1 VIVWY
6 LVVGFANTYMQSV
19 LITINVVILNP
30 AHWDVYSIQHYV
42 MKFVSDLQQVCGF
55 LWVLEFPGHT

>member
-55 LWVLEFPGHT
+55 LWVLGFPGHT